1 MPLFAVGLLAAPAA
15 LSASSS
21 RLIPEREWRL
31 AAELHRSRVRRLL
44 SPGFAPAPP
53 PALTKRGEPSA
64 RMAGAADGFRK
75 LDAAHPVF
83 NFPRRSGTE
92 LEATFSSLQL
102 MHTSRTSGNRL
113 FHLVVSV
120 AVQGSQGPQ
129 QPLAS
134 ISSPAFH
141 VDARK
146 RSQVERPDS
155 STSDVRLVARSECKR
170 LKPQ

>member
-1 MPLFAVGLLAAPAA
+1 MSCGTHWHGATELENQGLTGQCTQR
-15 LSASSS
+15 LS
-21 RLIPEREWRL
+21 
-31 AAELHRSRVRRLL
+31 
-44 SPGFAPAPP
+44 
-53 PALTKRGEPSA
+53 
-64 RMAGAADGFRK
+64 
-75 LDAAHPVF
+75 
-83 NFPRRSGTE
+83 RRSGTE